1 MDENVGLIILA
12 GFVIVSF
19 TIRQIVKYRCDK
31 KIRSRK
37 IESVLSVILVSVIT
51 SFLVTVMLLRG
62 YSNRLT
68 EMLETFFNK
77 EGQARE
83 ELRKLVLDT
92 MDRIANKYK

>member
-1 MDENVGLIILA
+1 
-12 GFVIVSF
+12 
-19 TIRQIVKYRCDK
+19 
-31 KIRSRK
+31 
-37 IESVLSVILVSVIT
+37 
-51 SFLVTVMLLRG
+51 MLLRG

-68 EMLETFFNK
+68 EMLETSFNK

>member
-1 MDENVGLIILA
+1 M
-12 GFVIVSF
+12 
-19 TIRQIVKYRCDK
+19 
-31 KIRSRK
+31 
-37 IESVLSVILVSVIT
+37 ESVLSVILVSVIT